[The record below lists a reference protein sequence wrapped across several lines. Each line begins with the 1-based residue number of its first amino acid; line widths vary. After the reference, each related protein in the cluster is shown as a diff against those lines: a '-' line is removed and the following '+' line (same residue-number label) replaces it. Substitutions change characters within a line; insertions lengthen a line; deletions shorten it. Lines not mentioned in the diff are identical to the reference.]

1 VAVPDEGHSRHG
13 EAPTEAGVGRQA
25 VRGIPWSLGGYAI
38 SRAMTLVTTIVL
50 ARLLTPEDFGLIAL
64 AMLALTVLNVLSDG
78 GLTSVLVVRQDF
90 GRRALGTVLT
100 LLLLAGGAVS
110 LLLVA
115 LAPLVAD
122 LFREPD
128 LTAVLRAIAGI
139 SLLSGFYWFYD
150 MLLQRE
156 LEFRRRFVAQLART
170 VAYGAVAL
178 TMAVLGA
185 GVWSLVGGQLAGAVV
200 VSVVLYVLAP
210 YRVRPA
216 FDRAAAGSALR
227 AGHGFLL
234 QIASSTVQ
242 DNLDYL
248 VIGRVLG
255 AGPLGAY
262 SMAYRLGEVP
272 YASIADPIAR
282 VTFAAMAR
290 MKHAGQAVGPMFL
303 RSLSFTCMLTW
314 PLGLLLSAAADPFTR
329 AVFGDQWLV
338 MIAPLSILGLWAA
351 ARATETTIGWFLNAA
366 GEAGRNGRI
375 ATYLLAPLALAV
387 ILAAGAGGTVAV
399 AWVLLGHLVVT
410 LLAQAAVAHRRLG
423 VDAGS
428 QWRAIRVLLPPAAGC
443 WAATRLAVEAA
454 DALAPA
460 ATLALAVAAGLAA
473 YAALVVLI
481 SPALVRR
488 ALQEARAMLKRPVA
502 EQTEPAA

>member
-13 EAPTEAGVGRQA
+13 EAPPEAVGRQA
-25 VRGIPWSLGGYAI
+25 VRGIPWSLGGYAV
-38 SRAMTLVTTIVL
+38 SRAMNLLTTVVL
-50 ARLLTPEDFGLIAL
+50 ARLLTPEDFGLIAVAL
-64 AMLALTVLNVLSDG
+64 LALTVLNVLSDG

-100 LLLLAGGAVS
+100 LLLVAGGVVS

-115 LAPLVAD
+115 LAPLIAE

-128 LTAVLRAIAGI
+128 LTAIVRAIAGI

-156 LEFRRRFVAQLART
+156 LEFRKRFVAQLART

-200 VSVVLYVLAP
+200 VSVVLFVLAP

-216 FDRAAAGSALR
+216 FDRGEAATALR

-262 SMAYRLGEVP
+262 SMAYRLSEVP

-303 RSLSFTCMLTW
+303 RSLGFTCMLTW
-314 PLGLLLSAAADPFTR
+314 PLGVLLSAAADPFTR
-329 AVFGDQWLV
+329 AVLGDQWLV
-338 MIAPLSILGLWAA
+338 MIGPLSVLGLWAA
-351 ARATETTIGWFLNAA
+351 ARATETTVGWFLNAA

-387 ILAAGAGGTVAV
+387 FIAAETGGTVAV
-399 AWVLLGHLVVT
+399 AWVLVAQLVVT
-410 LLAQAAVAHRRLG
+410 LLAQAAVAHRRLD
-423 VDAGS
+423 VSSGS
-428 QWRAIRVLLPPAAGC
+428 QWKAIRGLVVPAAAC
-443 WAATRLAVEAA
+443 WAATRLVIEAA
-454 DALAPA
+454 DGLGPA
-460 ATLALAVAAGLAA
+460 AVLALGVAAGLAV
-473 YAALVVLI
+473 YVALVAVL

-488 ALQEARAMLKRPVA
+488 ALEEGRRMRRRGLA
-502 EQTEPAA
+502 EQTEPAG